1 MPTEELNLAL
11 MIEEFCQSP
20 NFTSLALSTQEFYQS
35 ALGTML
41 NAYAEC
47 KPVPQTPTEFLK
59 QASAA
64 LSNRDISG
72 VSIQQYVTVAKI
84 MFRWAGRP
92 VEFTHRIPSEERKA
106 GKLKKI
112 NRWFSQAEIDA
123 CLQYRFSCNH
133 ERNHLII
140 QLLIETGARVR
151 ELANVSVADVRLAER
166 TIFLSDSKTQPRP
179 VFFSEET
186 GMLLGLYIERLA
198 PSRRI
203 QLRLDILD
211 NEKTRRRLF
220 VSVQQIQKI
229 VNDMLIDLKLKTGKD
244 GRGPHTFRHWCATH
258 LHYAGGMSL
267 ADIGFLLGDKP
278 DMIRDKY
285 LHPTAEMLQ
294 GRMNQAMGW

>member
-1 MPTEELNLAL
+1 MQTEELNLAL
-11 MIEEFCQSP
+11 MIKEFCQSP

-59 QASAA
+59 KASAI

-92 VEFTHRIPSEERKA
+92 VEFTHRIPSDERKA
-106 GKLKKI
+106 RKLKAI

-123 CLQYRFSCNH
+123 CLQYRFS
-133 ERNHLII
+133 RNHDRNRLMIR
-140 QLLIETGARVR
+140 LLIETGARVR
-151 ELANVSVADVRLAER
+151 ELANVSASDVNAVDN
-166 TIFLSDSKTQPRP
+166 TIFLSDSKTEPRP

-186 GMLLGLYIERLA
+186 GMLMTLYLSQMNQYLWAQQNR
-198 PSRRI
+198 
-203 QLRLDILD
+203 
-211 NEKTRRRLF
+211 KLF
-220 VSVQQIQKI
+220 PSVQQIQKI
-229 VNDMLIDLKLKTGKD
+229 VNDMLIDLKLKAGRD

-258 LHYAGGMSL
+258 LHYVGKMSL
-267 ADIGFLLGDKP
+267 TDIGFLLGDKP
-278 DMIRDKY
+278 DMIRDRY

-294 GRMNQAMGW
+294 GRMKQAMGW